1 MRRTPRVIDAVA
13 GRINDT
19 GLWLGAA
26 ALFVILSLVY
36 VFSIEIRATRSAS
49 ITGDEPFYLLT
60 TQSLLADRDL
70 DLSNQ
75 YAARSYEEFF
85 DHPTGLWRQ
94 SIPAED
100 GRLLSPHNP
109 GLSVL
114 IMPGFAL
121 GGLAGAQAQLLVMA
135 AATLSL
141 AFVLA
146 DRLIGVR
153 AAAWLATLGVGL
165 TAIAFIHSTE
175 IYPEFPAALA
185 LVLALLVATRGRRLT
200 TLDAVLLCILL
211 TAICWLGIKYAPLA
225 VLVAAF
231 SLMRSE
237 PNGRITLLGLGALS
251 AAIYVWFHLKT
262 FGELTPYSVSVVY
275 GGMSTVETL
284 GQHIEFQ
291 DRIYRLWGIFVD
303 RRFGIG
309 RWAPLLLAVVPGM
322 VLLARGTSTMRL
334 VLGLILTQLLIAVF
348 VVITMMGW
356 WFAGRT
362 MVTVVPLMA
371 LPLALLLSKA
381 GSAGRVLIALLA
393 VYSII
398 VTAGLALAGHSRE
411 ITIAVDPFDM
421 RFLPFRALSPV
432 FPQYT
437 SWTGET
443 WALTVFWVGLAA
455 LAVVIAASPVRASS
469 LRIRRRILYPSG
481 VSASQDFP
489 TPSA

>member
-1 MRRTPRVIDAVA
+1 MG
-13 GRINDT
+13 GRIADK

-26 ALFVILSLVY
+26 ALFAILCLVY
-36 VFSIEIRATRSAS
+36 VFSIDIRATRGAS

-60 TQSLLADRDL
+60 TQSLLADGDL
-70 DLSNQ
+70 DLRNQ

-85 DHPTGLWRQ
+85 DHPDGLWRQ

-114 IMPGFAL
+114 LMPGYAI
-121 GGLAGAQAQLLVMA
+121 GRLAGAQAQLLLMA
-135 AATLSL
+135 AATLAL

-146 DRLIGVR
+146 DRLTGRRV
-153 AAAWLATLGVGL
+153 AAWLATLGVGL

-185 LVLALLVATRGRRLT
+185 LVVALLVVTRDGPLT
-200 TLDAVLLCILL
+200 PRDAAILCVLLS
-211 TAICWLGIKYAPLA
+211 AICWLGIKYAPLT

-231 SLMRSE
+231 ALWRSE
-237 PNGRITLLGLGALS
+237 QKGRLTLLSLGALS
-251 AAIYVWFHLKT
+251 AAIYIWFHLKT
-262 FGELTPYSVSVVY
+262 FGELTPYNVSAVY
-275 GGMSTVETL
+275 GGMSTAETL
-284 GQHIEFQ
+284 GLHVEFQ
-291 DRIYRLWGIFVD
+291 DRVYRLWGIFVD

-309 RWAPLLLAVVPGM
+309 RWAPLLLAAVPGM
-322 VLLARGTSTMRL
+322 VLLARGTSSLRL

-362 MVTVVPLMA
+362 MATVVPLMA
-371 LPLALLLSKA
+371 APVALLLSQA
-381 GSAGRVLIALLA
+381 NVRGRIVIALLG
-393 VYSII
+393 VYSVI

-421 RFLPFRALSPV
+421 SFPPFQVLSPV

-443 WALTVFWVGLAA
+443 WALTVFWVSLAA
-455 LAVVIAASPVRASS
+455 ASILIAATPLRASS
-469 LRIRRRILYPSG
+469 LNIRRRVSYTTG
-481 VSASQDFP
+481 ASASP
-489 TPSA
+489 GLRTPGT